1 MVDNQSRMK
10 KLYLQIFGSL
20 AVIALGAVLFYFSK
34 DLQFERIL
42 NSLGSFPKGTVLLV
56 LLCSSAQIVFMVLRF
71 WTLLPSEVP
80 LSKASRC
87 LVFGHLANNFAPA
100 RAGEALKIILLSKG
114 TNPIPLLTA
123 TGSFAADRIAD
134 LLTLIFIFIAFGAYR
149 SPVFQFSLPALDI
162 RIALILGA
170 VFLAL
175 GVLLFTN
182 SKIKN
187 HIKAGL
193 EKLAFGFRNLANPKK
208 FGLSF
213 LFGVSCWYAEVVA
226 LYLLCSAQGL
236 TVSAGEI
243 IGIIV
248 ILNLGLSLAFSVAN
262 VGTFEASM
270 VFALSRLHCPTETAI
285 AIAVCHHA
293 IQLVAVVIL
302 SSFLALRK

>member
-1 MVDNQSRMK
+1 MK
-10 KLYLQIFGSL
+10 KLYLQLLGSL
-20 AVIALGAVLFYFSK
+20 AIIALGALLFYFSK
-34 DLQFERIL
+34 DLQFEHIL

-56 LLCSSAQIVFMVLRF
+56 LLCSTVQIVFMVLRF

-87 LVFGHLANNFAPA
+87 LIFGHLANNFAPA
-100 RAGEALKIILLSKG
+100 RAGEALKIVLLSKG
-114 TNPIPLLTA
+114 ENPIPLLTA

-134 LLTLIFIFIAFGAYR
+134 LLTLIFIFFAFGAYR
-149 SPVFQFSLPALDI
+149 SPVFQFSLPSLDL
-162 RIALILGA
+162 RIALVLGLI
-170 VFLAL
+170 FL
-175 GVLLFTN
+175 VLVGLLVTN
-182 SKIKN
+182 PTIKN
-187 HIKAGL
+187 HVRAGL
-193 EKLAFGFRNLANPKK
+193 QKIAFGFRNLANPKK
-208 FGLSF
+208 FSLSF

-236 TVSAGEI
+236 PVSAGEI

-270 VFALSRLHCPTETAI
+270 VFALSKLHCPTETAI

-293 IQLVAVVIL
+293 IQLVAVVLL